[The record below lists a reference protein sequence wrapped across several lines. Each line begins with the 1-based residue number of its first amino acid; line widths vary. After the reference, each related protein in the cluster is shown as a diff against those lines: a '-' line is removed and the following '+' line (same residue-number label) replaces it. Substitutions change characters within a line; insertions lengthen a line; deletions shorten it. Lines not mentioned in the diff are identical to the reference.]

1 MIASIVQKS
10 INPLHLFETIS
21 PHLPSST
28 PHYRLLRSYCR
39 LVIAQD
45 PDEGRSF
52 ISSSCV
58 VVAESC
64 TTGQQSFIQ
73 SPSRKLI
80 TCLDTS
86 PDGQFLATGEFG
98 HQPKV
103 RLWSRANHGQ
113 VAEFSSHH
121 FRVSCVRFCPN
132 SRNLVSVGS
141 QEDQTIC
148 VWDRVQLQKIA
159 SAKVTAKFTL
169 EFQLDTHD
177 ALYFKVNALA
187 FSEDGDF
194 FVTVGIRHVRFWYI
208 DLTKGTKVSCT
219 KETQPLKGRN
229 AVLND
234 MLNNTFTDVC
244 CVNPFSVHGAT
255 GASQQSPEGPNLT
268 LVVSQA
274 GHLIQFNKSRQLTKW
289 VDLKTQRAN
298 CLSVNGNTLAVGCA
312 SGVCLLF
319 QAFTLGFVASIP
331 LPHVLGADIPFFLKQ
346 APTSCRV
353 DEPRSPRYPDVITVK
368 LDFSERVL
376 VCMYADHSLH
386 CWDLRDLTAISRRFS
401 HFYHSRPV
409 NSVGMAAFCG
419 VAKGVGTAVDA
430 DSATT
435 EEASTVRRF
444 ATCSDDGTVR
454 IWNFKLNESTLK
466 STELFPDGK
475 SDGKKTLLAAF
486 HVSAGFGPSYLGS
499 GSNTPTT
506 PSSPALTH
514 RLPAKWES
522 STSLANLATDSFSL
536 RSLAVSPDGQH
547 LAVGDKAG
555 GLRQSTSRSCR
566 LLRTLFSNILSTPAR
581 NRLACLPRLPCV
593 LIPYSTFP
601 CTLSLSCFPSSLSVP
616 EMCLLCSTSRDRV
629 IHVFEPRQS
638 YSLVQTLADHSG
650 SITAARLVENVN
662 TREICL
668 FSCSTDRSIL
678 CRTLS
683 PWSVILLL
691 CFLFKKADPATQMA
705 RFVLLHTIAEPHA
718 YVDAV
723 VVGPSSPSLDS
734 LVNGGSC
741 APAGAV
747 PRLRHYL
754 AVACQDRR
762 IRIYSVTR
770 GKPVCSYRASPSE
783 DGALICCTV
792 DPTNTF
798 LASAGAFSLSFDS
811 SFLLKDFFRPR
822 SDKQINIYHL
832 FSGVLVS
839 TLFGHSE
846 LVSGLLFL
854 PDLRHLVSISSD
866 SCIFVWRLATEMTAL
881 MVERREICASILLAR
896 DSPCLPTR
904 GPGGRWSKMD
914 VTGAGDFAA
923 TDRPIRKTGLPL
935 ELNGRSPDSEST
947 FVQTSNTQS
956 LYPPGSPGLSS
967 SLCFSDAG
975 LPRWARRS
983 HCPSGSDND
992 LNSAVFEST
1001 TLPRRTATVRL
1012 SSARLPSSKPKSH
1025 SFRSPATQAKS
1036 VIGRSNSESATNRP
1050 PLGVPPHS
1058 QLSSFTADMSSDD
1071 EQIYQSRDSL
1081 YQDSSNQDLV
1091 SCQPEIEQTKRP
1103 AYPAAQLDSRNVIS
1117 GSSEISAIDAFS
1129 KLSTQRPNTLVFV
1142 EHQKLRSEVPEET
1155 DEQPM
1160 TADPCS
1166 PSTGFSD
1173 TKTSHAMF
1181 GTDSAALFHSWTAC
1195 GLGELDPMST
1205 SSHEFHQPFS
1215 EWKDPPGIC
1224 RSVQRRAS
1232 AMTFKAPNRASWPDS
1247 TYRSSC
1253 TSILGASP
1261 IIRPHLPLVTRPAS
1275 ETTFLHPLPLRNS
1288 LLQTNTSEPSDVRP
1302 GRLRSTGSDYEEATK
1317 EAVSTVREFGGWSR
1331 LSASPQTVNMSSEA
1345 AATAAAA
1352 AASSRQP
1359 LFVEEK
1365 VSSGSD
1371 AVNSGPESSEMSVI
1385 TPLLKV
1391 RTALDA
1397 AILELDRVLGACA
1410 ADHDDD
1416 EEGELEQCRLAS
1428 QKFVEQELER
1438 RFCRL
1443 RALLGL
1449 EPVCMNSVI
1458 AKMLIADMAERISS
1472 QIRLAIAD
1480 SLPESK
1486 DLARLISE
1494 LIRLE
1499 IQPDSMAVSTDPPLS
1514 CLR

>member
-1 MIASIVQKS
+1 MFSKGRPFRASRLKRGKAGQTVNLERVLGFTAGNNCSVSFDAK
-10 INPLHLFETIS
+10 T
-21 PHLPSST
+21 ST
-28 PHYRLLRSYCR
+28 LLYT
-39 LVIAQD
+39 A
-45 PDEGRSF
+45 G
-52 ISSSCV
+52 CV

-159 SAKVTAKFTL
+159 SAKVTAK
-169 EFQLDTHD
+169 
-177 ALYFKVNALA
+177 VNALA

-208 DLTKGTKVSCT
+208 DLTKGTKT

-475 SDGKKTLLAAF
+475 ESVAVIYSDQLFTTLCADERI
-486 HVSAGFGPSYLGS
+486 SAGFGPSYLGS

-555 GLRQSTSRSCR
+555 GLRIYDLKTSKLLHSIPAHETEILCLSYFQST
-566 LLRTLFSNILSTPAR
+566 
-581 NRLACLPRLPCV
+581 
-593 LIPYSTFP
+593 
-601 CTLSLSCFPSSLSVP
+601 SVP

-683 PWSVILLL
+683 
-691 CFLFKKADPATQMA
+691 ADPATQMA

-798 LASAGAFSLSFDS
+798 LASAG
-811 SFLLKDFFRPR
+811 

-1036 VIGRSNSESATNRP
+1036 AIGRSNSESATDRP
-1050 PLGVPPHS
+1050 PLRVPPHS

-1166 PSTGFSD
+1166 PSTGFPD

-1215 EWKDPPGIC
+1215 EWKDPPGISNVG

-1365 VSSGSD
+1365 ISSGSD